1 MRDDAQLTL
10 HEDTYWYAVLAI
22 APQPE
27 TLEAANVGVVFG
39 NGRTFALKYLPK
51 LPRLCGLASSH
62 EIQFYQTILEACA
75 DRVRRGI
82 DLVELAGLLGPQVAL
97 REPVRLYAEPTD
109 DLLDR
114 IAARFLD
121 SPEDKFKRQGEA
133 VAAHSTELLDKALK
147 VVLPR
152 GVNIVERPRP
162 NRLYGDKI
170 ERFVKEHKIPRIARA
185 LRTHSRDLLI
195 DSISIDSR
203 YRTRDM
209 IVYAER
215 VDTAFFLYSRYIRP
229 VVRERLNRDI
239 RLVGVIH
246 PLPADA
252 SQPMRDMRDRTADM
266 WRHHEA
272 IVIDGTE
279 RDIETTL
286 REETA
291 WLAGG

>member
-1 MRDDAQLTL
+1 MPDEAQLTF
-10 HEDTYWYAVLAI
+10 HEGAYWYALLAV

-27 TLEAANVGVVFG
+27 TLEAANVAVVFG
-39 NGRTFALKYLPK
+39 NGRTFALKFLPK

-62 EIQFYQTILEACA
+62 EVQYYQAILEQCE

-82 DLVELAGLLGPQVAL
+82 DLVELAGMLGPQVAL

-109 DLLDR
+109 DLLEK
-114 IAARFLD
+114 IASRFLD
-121 SPEDKFKRQGEA
+121 SPEDTFRRQGEA
-133 VAAHSTELLDKALK
+133 VATHSTERLDKAIQAI
-147 VVLPR
+147 LPR
-152 GVNIVERPRP
+152 AVDVVSRPRP

-170 ERFVKEHKIPRIARA
+170 ERFVREHKIPRIARA
-185 LRTHSRDLLI
+185 LRSHSRDVLI
-195 DSISIDSR
+195 DSITIDNR

-215 VDTAFFLYSRYIRP
+215 VDTAFFLYSRYLRP
-229 VVRERLNRDI
+229 IVRERLNRDI

-246 PLPADA
+246 PLAPDA

-272 IVIDGTE
+272 IVIDGTGPE
-279 RDIETTL
+279 IESSL
-286 REETA
+286 IEQA
-291 WLAGG
+291 DWLVQG